1 MSRLVI
7 SDALDV
13 AVNTKSVVNL
23 KISILSEIES
33 STGRDLIQLNPDC
46 WFSHFY

>member
-13 AVNTKSVVNL
+13 AVNTKSVVNF

-46 WFSHFY
+46 WSPHFY